1 VERCW
6 VLFGCYLGESR
17 ATVSCSL
24 ERESKRERGT
34 SVADRSLF
42 LLSQGLVCITPASGF
57 VGAPAAVAFGFVG
70 GVVCNFA
77 TRIKVRENPST
88 RVEEKARRARRA
100 DLYPFLRQFL
110 IHVDDVLDILATHGV
125 RTTSHALPLES
136 LKVTLSSSQV
146 GGIAGNLLTA
156 LFAQASIASLDGFS
170 VIDGGWIDHHY
181 IQVSRRL
188 LQQKEVR
195 GTDLRHDATSR

>member
-1 VERCW
+1 MVRFQRRFSSFRQPSSRLCLYRHEPRSLGRRHHLASSRLATREEVERCW

-17 ATVSCSL
+17 ATVSCSR

-110 IHVDDVLDILATHGV
+110 IHVDDVLDIFATHGV
-125 RTTSHALPLES
+125 RTRSEPTPCRWRA
-136 LKVTLSSSQV
+136 
-146 GGIAGNLLTA
+146 
-156 LFAQASIASLDGFS
+156 
-170 VIDGGWIDHHY
+170 
-181 IQVSRRL
+181 
-188 LQQKEVR
+188 
-195 GTDLRHDATSR
+195 